1 MSLILLGER
10 YRPHLDAPLRNLGLN
25 PLYLPDN
32 PMLDPRLAGH
42 ADLSVF
48 AAGERIWLSP
58 QLKGT
63 EIHEILLKIG
73 YFVYFPNILEGKTY
87 PADAHLNLCAVGKHL
102 FFSPK
107 ASVPAIV
114 EFLTISED
122 YQPIPVKQAYLRC
135 AMLPADEESIIT
147 ADPGVA
153 KAARAAGLQVLQIE
167 PGHVALEGYDYGFLG
182 GAGFLLTEQK
192 LAVLTGRLERHPD
205 KGRIEAFL
213 RERGLAL
220 HTLTDEPIF
229 DIGSAFVFAHR

>member
-10 YRPHLDAPLRNLGLN
+10 YRPVLDAPLRELGLS

-48 AAGERIWLSP
+48 AAGERIWLP
-58 QLKGT
+58 PLFKGT
-63 EIHEILLKIG
+63 EIHETIKEYG
-73 YFVYFPNILEGKTY
+73 YFVVFPNILEGKIY
-87 PADAHLNLCAVGKHL
+87 PADAHLNLCAVGKRL

-107 ASVPAIV
+107 ASAPEIV
-114 EFLTISED
+114 EFLTISAG

-135 AMLPADEESIIT
+135 AMLPVDGESIIT

-153 KAARAAGLQVLQIE
+153 KAARAVGLQVLQIE
-167 PGHVALEGYDYGFLG
+167 PGHVELEGFAYGFLG
-182 GAGFLLTEQK
+182 GAGFLLPEQR
-192 LAVLTGRLERHPD
+192 LAVMTGRLDRHPD
-205 KGRIEAFL
+205 RGRIEAFL

-220 HTLTDEPIF
+220 HVLTDEPVF
-229 DIGSAFVFAHR
+229 DIGSAFVLADI

>member
-10 YRPHLDAPLRNLGLN
+10 YRPVLDAPLRELGLS

-42 ADLSVF
+42 ADLSCF
-48 AAGERIWLSP
+48 PAGERIWLSP

-63 EIHEILLKIG
+63 EIHETIQEHG
-73 YFVYFPNILEGKTY
+73 YFVDFPNISEGILY
-87 PADAHLNLCAVGKHL
+87 PADAHLNLCAVGKRL

-107 ASVPAIV
+107 ASAPEIV
-114 EFLTISED
+114 EFLTITQG

-135 AMLPADEESIIT
+135 AMLPVDEDSLIT

-182 GAGFLLTEQK
+182 GAGFLLPEQR
-192 LAVLTGRLERHPD
+192 LAVLSGRLDRHPD
-205 KGRIEAFL
+205 RGRIEAFL
-213 RERGLAL
+213 REHGLAL
-220 HTLTDEPIF
+220 HILTDEPIF
-229 DIGSAFVFAHR
+229 DIGSAFVLAHT

>member
-10 YRPHLDAPLRNLGLN
+10 YRPHLDAPLRELGLN

-48 AAGERIWLSP
+48 PAGERMWLSP

-63 EIHEILLKIG
+63 EIHEMLHEFG
-73 YFVYFPNILEGKTY
+73 YFVDFPNISEGILH
-87 PADAHLNLCAVGKHL
+87 PADARLNLCAVGKHL

-107 ASVPAIV
+107 ASAPEIV
-114 EFLTISED
+114 EFLTISEG

-135 AMLPADEESIIT
+135 AMLPVDEDSLIT

-153 KAARAAGLQVLQIE
+153 KAARAAGLQVLRIE
-167 PGHVALEGYDYGFLG
+167 PGHVALEGFAYGFLG
-182 GAGFLLTEQK
+182 GAGFLLPEQK
-192 LAVLTGRLERHPD
+192 IAVLTGRLDRHPG

-220 HTLTDEPIF
+220 HILTDEPIF

>member
-10 YRPHLDAPLRNLGLN
+10 YRPHLDAPLRELGLN

-42 ADLSVF
+42 ADLSLF
-48 AAGERIWLSP
+48 PAGERIWLSP

-63 EIHEILLKIG
+63 EIHEMLHEFG
-73 YFVYFPNILEGKTY
+73 YFVDFPNISVGILY

-107 ASVPAIV
+107 ASAPEIV
-114 EFLTISED
+114 EFLTISEG

-153 KAARAAGLQVLQIE
+153 KAARAAELQVLQIE
-167 PGHVALEGYDYGFLG
+167 PGHVALEGFASGFLG
-182 GAGFLLTEQK
+182 GAGFLLPEQK
-192 LAVLTGRLERHPD
+192 LAVLTGRLDIHPD
-205 KGRIEAFL
+205 KGRGQGGHGPGQL
-213 RERGLAL
+213 PGRYPSLVRKHLLA
-220 HTLTDEPIF
+220 
-229 DIGSAFVFAHR
+229 V

>member
-10 YRPHLDAPLRNLGLN
+10 YRPHLDAPLRELGLN

-48 AAGERIWLSP
+48 PAGERMWLSP

-63 EIHEILLKIG
+63 EIHEMLHEFG
-73 YFVYFPNILEGKTY
+73 YFVDFPNISEGILY

-107 ASVPAIV
+107 ASTPEIV
-114 EFLTISED
+114 EFLTISEG

-135 AMLPADEESIIT
+135 AMLPADEESILT

-167 PGHVALEGYDYGFLG
+167 PGHVALEGFASGFLG
-182 GAGFLLTEQK
+182 GAGFLLPEQK
-192 LAVLTGRLERHPD
+192 LAVLTGGLERHPD

-229 DIGSAFVFAHR
+229 DIGSAFVLAQL

>member
-10 YRPHLDAPLRNLGLN
+10 YRPVLDAPLRELGLS

-42 ADLSVF
+42 ADLSCF
-48 AAGERIWLSP
+48 PAGERIWLSP
-58 QLKGT
+58 LFMGT
-63 EIHEILLKIG
+63 EIHKTLDKHG
-73 YFVYFPNILEGKTY
+73 YFVVFPNISEGILC

-107 ASVPAIV
+107 ASAPEIV
-114 EFLTISED
+114 EFLTISEG

-135 AMLPADEESIIT
+135 AMLPVDGESIIT

-192 LAVLTGRLERHPD
+192 LAVLTGRLDRHPD

-213 RERGLAL
+213 QERGLAL

>member
-10 YRPHLDAPLRNLGLN
+10 YRPHLDAPLRELGLN

-48 AAGERIWLSP
+48 PAGERMWLSP

-63 EIHEILLKIG
+63 EIHEMLHEFG
-73 YFVYFPNILEGKTY
+73 YFVDFPNISEGILH
-87 PADAHLNLCAVGKHL
+87 PADARLNLCAVGKHL

-107 ASVPAIV
+107 ASAPEIV
-114 EFLTISED
+114 EFLTISEG

-135 AMLPADEESIIT
+135 AMLPVDEDSLIT

-153 KAARAAGLQVLQIE
+153 KAARAAGLQVLRIE
-167 PGHVALEGYDYGFLG
+167 PGHVALEGFAYGFLG
-182 GAGFLLTEQK
+182 GAGFLLPEQK
-192 LAVLTGRLERHPD
+192 LAVLTGRLDRHPG

-220 HTLTDEPIF
+220 HILTDEPIF

>member
-10 YRPHLDAPLRNLGLN
+10 YRPHLDAPLRELGLN
-25 PLYLPDN
+25 PLYLPYN

-48 AAGERIWLSP
+48 PAGERIWLSP

-63 EIHEILLKIG
+63 EIHEMLHEFG
-73 YFVYFPNILEGKTY
+73 YFVDFPNISEGILH

-107 ASVPAIV
+107 ASTPEIV
-114 EFLTISED
+114 EFLTISEG

-167 PGHVALEGYDYGFLG
+167 PGHVALEGFASGFLG
-182 GAGFLLTEQK
+182 GAGFLLPEQK

-220 HTLTDEPIF
+220 HTLTDKPIF
-229 DIGSAFVFAHR
+229 DIGSAFVLAQL

>member
-10 YRPHLDAPLRNLGLN
+10 YRSVLDAPLRELGLN

-48 AAGERIWLSP
+48 PAGERIWLSL

-63 EIHEILLKIG
+63 EIHEMLLNSG

-107 ASVPAIV
+107 ASAPEV
-114 EFLTISED
+114 EFLTISEG

-167 PGHVALEGYDYGFLG
+167 PGHVALKGFAYGFLG
-182 GAGFLLTEQK
+182 GAGFLLPEQK
-192 LAVLTGRLERHPD
+192 ITVLTGRLDRHPD

-229 DIGSAFVFAHR
+229 DIGSAFVFAPK

>member
-1 MSLILLGER
+1 
-10 YRPHLDAPLRNLGLN
+10 
-25 PLYLPDN
+25 
-32 PMLDPRLAGH
+32 MLDPRLAGH

-48 AAGERIWLSP
+48 PAGERMWLSP

-63 EIHEILLKIG
+63 EIHEMLHEFG
-73 YFVYFPNILEGKTY
+73 YFVDFPNISEGILH
-87 PADAHLNLCAVGKHL
+87 PADARLNLCAVGKHL

-107 ASVPAIV
+107 ASAPEIV
-114 EFLTISED
+114 EFLTISEG

-135 AMLPADEESIIT
+135 AMLPVDEDSLIT

-153 KAARAAGLQVLQIE
+153 KAARAAGLQVLRIE
-167 PGHVALEGYDYGFLG
+167 PGHVALEGFAYGFLG
-182 GAGFLLTEQK
+182 GAGFLLPEQK
-192 LAVLTGRLERHPD
+192 LAVLTGRLDRHPG

-220 HTLTDEPIF
+220 HILTDEPIF

>member
-10 YRPHLDAPLRNLGLN
+10 YRPVLDAPLRELGQT

-48 AAGERIWLSP
+48 PAGERIWLSP
-58 QLKGT
+58 LFKGT
-63 EIHEILLKIG
+63 EIHKTLGKHG
-73 YFVYFPNILEGKTY
+73 YFVDFPNISEEILY

-107 ASVPAIV
+107 ASTPEIV
-114 EFLTISED
+114 EFLTISEG

-167 PGHVALEGYDYGFLG
+167 PGHVALEGFAYGFLG
-182 GAGFLLTEQK
+182 GAGFLLPEQK

>member
-10 YRPHLDAPLRNLGLN
+10 YRPVLDAPLRELGQT

-32 PMLDPRLAGH
+32 PMLDPRLASH
-42 ADLSVF
+42 ADLSCF
-48 AAGERIWLSP
+48 PAGEHIWLSP
-58 QLKGT
+58 QFKGT
-63 EIHEILLKIG
+63 EIHEMLLKIG
-73 YFVYFPNILEGKTY
+73 HFVYFPNILEGKTY

-107 ASVPAIV
+107 TSAPEIV
-114 EFLTISED
+114 EFLTISEG

-135 AMLPADEESIIT
+135 AMLPADEERIIN

-153 KAARAAGLQVLQIE
+153 KAAGAAGLQVLQIE
-167 PGHVALEGYDYGFLG
+167 PGHVALEGFAYGFLG
-182 GAGFLLTEQK
+182 GAGFLLPEQK
-192 LAVLTGRLERHPD
+192 LAVLTGRLDRHPD

-229 DIGSAFVFAHR
+229 DIGSAFVLAHT